1 MCVSHSLETCLKQ
14 FWFFFRLKYAEQ
26 TIVSMYE
33 ELQVIRATQETEE
46 DLKRTANELCN
57 AVADIDHQVR
67 NFATSLS
74 MRGKTVKIDRGPI
87 L

>member
-1 MCVSHSLETCLKQ
+1 MSHSLESCLKQ
-14 FWFFFRLKYAEQ
+14 FLFFRLKYAEQ

-67 NFATSLS
+67 NFATSPVAVLACAAKRLKLS
-74 MRGKTVKIDRGPI
+74 G
-87 L
+87 